1 MFKMIARNSLAVV
14 LGIVIG
20 SVVNMGIINVGSFIV
35 PLPAGADV
43 STMENLRESMK
54 LFTPLN
60 FLVPFAAHALGTLVG
75 AFVAAKLA
83 SSYPMRFAIGIGC
96 FFLLG
101 GVTAVLM
108 VGAPVWFNV
117 TDLLLAYLPMG
128 YLGGFW
134 AGGSRTTTAHTAVA

>member
-1 MFKMIARNSLAVV
+1 MFKLIARNVLAVV

-20 SVVNMGIINVGSFIV
+20 SVVNMGIINVGSAVV
-35 PLPAGADV
+35 PLPDGADV
-43 STMENLRESMK
+43 STMEKLRESMK
-54 LFTPLN
+54 LFKPIN

-83 SSYPMRFAIGIGC
+83 SGDPMRFAIGISC

-108 VGAPVWFNV
+108 AGAPLWFNV
-117 TDLLLAYLPMG
+117 TDLLLAYVPMG
-128 YLGGFW
+128 YLGGFL
-134 AGGSRTTTAHTAVA
+134 AGGSRATSVEAAVA